1 MKQKDIRVK
10 RMNEVVSGMKIL
22 KLYAWEASSMQEVV
36 NHRNAELGILL
47 KIGHLFAF
55 ISFFWNCAPFV
66 MSLVTFAV
74 YVLSDENNVL
84 DAEKAFT
91 SLALFN
97 ILRTPLSMLPL
108 VITSVVQAS
117 VSLKRINKFLRSEE
131 LDPESVEKVEKE
143 GGAAITISE
152 ASFDW
157 GVTVEAKKDAA
168 VKDNKKDKGIS
179 KNSEVLAYGQRYEH
193 GVADASKKLDG
204 DLTGNEEAESSA
216 VKEPFSLQDISLVV
230 PKGSLCA
237 VVSENRI

>member
-10 RMNEVVSGMKIL
+10 KMNELLSGMKIL

-179 KNSEVLAYGQRYEH
+179 KNSKALANGQRYEH
-193 GVADASKKLDG
+193 GVADTSKKL
-204 DLTGNEEAESSA
+204 NEEAEPSA